1 MTLAEAL
8 EQVDL
13 EPGKTYRCRVRGVT
27 VELKVCP
34 ELKPQSSVQ
43 ARPASEPW
51 ELRDCD
57 LKPDD
62 AWVELPAPKP
72 LYTIKLKKGPPM
84 TAMVIDHTVDQI
96 APE

>member
-34 ELKPQSSVQ
+34 ELKPRSSVQ
-43 ARPASEPW
+43 ASPASEPW

-62 AWVELPAPKP
+62 AWVELPPLKP
-72 LYTIKLKKGPPM
+72 IARLRPTHKADFSPIILDLTP
-84 TAMVIDHTVDQI
+84 DQLT
-96 APE
+96 PE